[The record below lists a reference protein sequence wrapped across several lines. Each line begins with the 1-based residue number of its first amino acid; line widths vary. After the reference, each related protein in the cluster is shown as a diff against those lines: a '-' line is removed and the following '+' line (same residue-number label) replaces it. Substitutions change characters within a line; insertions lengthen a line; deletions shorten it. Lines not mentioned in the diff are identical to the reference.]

1 MERQTKL
8 NNVSAV
14 LFLLSLT
21 ISVFIFAI
29 YDKPASG
36 INENLLLPIF
46 FAPPVFL
53 IISLILSIISLIIKK
68 NIKSILLIAA
78 VVIGFVPLCYIQIF
92 IILCG
97 ITGYHG

>member
-14 LFLLSLT
+14 LFLLSLI

-36 INENLLLPIF
+36 INENLLLHVINISLL
-46 FAPPVFL
+46 AEVLKYMFL
-53 IISLILSIISLIIKK
+53 ILFLTI
-68 NIKSILLIAA
+68 
-78 VVIGFVPLCYIQIF
+78 
-92 IILCG
+92 
-97 ITGYHG
+97 ITGYS